1 MQKPLKILVIMTK
14 KIGDTLLCTPLLSAI
29 KEEHSNADIDF
40 LAKYPASEIL
50 ERNPDINKIYIIN
63 KTPWLK
69 LISEIRKK
77 RYDFIIDLYPTE
89 KTALICALS
98 KCENKIRGYFL
109 RPKLYHRI
117 YNIRPDYY
125 ATNQTYAPNR
135 QIKFLEGI
143 LFKKVKTFPKMTLIL
158 PPDIHD
164 IKKAFFKKYNISS
177 DNLLIGFVPQGSHP
191 LKMWPAESW
200 KRLAELIIQK
210 YSTKAKIFIFIDKN
224 GQDFAKRMCPRD
236 VKNIFIPQCE
246 NLTQLSSYISFL
258 NLAVTVCTGTKHIA
272 IALDVPTITIQTITN
287 PNTWHP
293 SGNPKHR
300 LVSAQG
306 LDCLYCDKTICNP
319 ATAPCLVNLKPELVF
334 NELTNML

>member
-14 KIGDTLLCTPLLSAI
+14 KIGDTLICTPLLSAI
-29 KEEHSNADIDF
+29 KKEHSNAEIDF

-50 ERNPDINKIYIIN
+50 ERNPDINQIYIIN

-77 RYDFIIDLYPTE
+77 KYDFIIDLYPT
-89 KTALICALS
+89 
-98 KCENKIRGYFL
+98 
-109 RPKLYHRI
+109 
-117 YNIRPDYY
+117 
-125 ATNQTYAPNR
+125 
-135 QIKFLEGI
+135 
-143 LFKKVKTFPKMTLIL
+143 
-158 PPDIHD
+158 
-164 IKKAFFKKYNISS
+164 
-177 DNLLIGFVPQGSHP
+177 
-191 LKMWPAESW
+191 LKMWPAENW

-224 GQDFAKRMCPRD
+224 GQDFAKRICPFGA
-236 VKNIFIPQCE
+236 KNIFIPQCE

-272 IALDVPTITIQTITN
+272 IALNVPTITIQTITN

-293 SGNPKHR
+293 AGNPKHR

-306 LDCLYCDKTICNP
+306 LDCLYCDKTTCNP
-319 ATAPCLVNLKPELVF
+319 MTAPCLLNLKPELVF
-334 NELTNML
+334 NELTNLL